1 MQKLLT
7 ARVIPVLAAGIV
19 LLGYAQAQGT
29 PASGSTSST
38 QPATGQSTGTAPKT
52 STAKKA
58 PVTTKSATT
67 YTLKTQKE
75 KASYALGMKIGGDLR
90 RQGVNVAVD
99 PAVVGRGLR
108 DALGGSKTLLT
119 EDEERAA
126 LTQLQTQV
134 RGQQEAK
141 AHEAGG
147 TARKEGDA
155 FLAVNKGKEGVTAL
169 PDGLQ
174 YKVLTLG
181 SGPKPTANDTVTVN
195 YRGTLLNGKEFDSSY
210 KRGQPATFPVG
221 GVIKGWTE
229 ALQLMPVGSKWQ
241 LFVPSSLAYA
251 ERGAG
256 ADIGPNATLI
266 FEVELMSI
274 QPKEADKAK
283 DQDKK
288 DDAKPEDKKDDKK

>member
-7 ARVIPVLAAGIV
+7 AHVIPVLAAGIV

-67 YTLKTQKE
+67 YTLKTQKD

-119 EDEERAA
+119 EDDERAA

-174 YKVLTLG
+174 YKVLTPR

-241 LFVPSSLAYA
+241 LFIPADLAYGD
-251 ERGAG
+251 RGAG
-256 ADIGPNATLI
+256 GDIGPGETLI
-266 FEVELMSI
+266 FEVELLSI
-274 QPKEADKAK
+274 G
-283 DQDKK
+283 DQKK
-288 DDAKPEDKKDDKK
+288 

>member
-7 ARVIPVLAAGIV
+7 AHVIPVLAAGIV

-126 LTQLQTQV
+126 LTQLQNQV

-174 YKVLTLG
+174 YKVLTPG

-241 LFVPSSLAYA
+241 LFIPADLAYA
-251 ERGAG
+251 ERSPSPQ
-256 ADIGPNATLI
+256 IGPDSMLI
-266 FEVELMSI
+266 FEVELLSI
-274 QPKEADKAK
+274 ADKSKTPDQGK
-283 DQDKK
+283 DSDKK
-288 DDAKPEDKKDDKK
+288 

>member
-67 YTLKTQKE
+67 YTLKTQKD

-174 YKVLTLG
+174 YKVLTPG

-241 LFVPSSLAYA
+241 LFIPADLAYGD
-251 ERGAG
+251 RGAG
-256 ADIGPNATLI
+256 GDIGPGETLI
-266 FEVELMSI
+266 FEVELLSI
-274 QPKEADKAK
+274 G
-283 DQDKK
+283 DQKK
-288 DDAKPEDKKDDKK
+288 